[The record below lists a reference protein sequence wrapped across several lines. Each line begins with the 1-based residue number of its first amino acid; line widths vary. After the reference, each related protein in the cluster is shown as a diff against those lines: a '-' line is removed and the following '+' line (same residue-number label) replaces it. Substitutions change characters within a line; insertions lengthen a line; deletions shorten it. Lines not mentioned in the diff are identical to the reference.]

1 MLDLKIINGK
11 LIDTEKEQLLPLQ
24 FGIKD
29 GKIACIGEDLP
40 DAVRVI
46 PGGGDVPPISRQIRA
61 GRSGM
66 RFLCRDPQDHEHA
79 GGAPAADICADHKT
93 RAGRNGRFVHFVL
106 FFVVIY
112 KIFLYY

>member
-24 FGIKD
+24 LGIKD

-46 PGGGDVPPISRQIRA
+46 PGGAGTFPRFLGRYVRDDRVCDFYAGIRKITSMPAERLRQISAQTIRQEQD
-61 GRSGM
+61 GM
-66 RFLCRDPQDHEHA
+66 GVLCISSCFL
-79 GGAPAADICADHKT
+79 
-93 RAGRNGRFVHFVL
+93 L
-106 FFVVIY
+106 
-112 KIFLYY
+112 

>member
-24 FGIKD
+24 LGIKD

-46 PGGGDVPPISRQIRA
+46 PGGRGHSPGSSVNTCGTIGYAIFMQGSARSRACRRSA
-61 GRSGM
+61 CGRYL
-66 RFLCRDPQDHEHA
+66 RRP
-79 GGAPAADICADHKT
+79 
-93 RAGRNGRFVHFVL
+93 
-106 FFVVIY
+106 
-112 KIFLYY
+112 